1 MYECNMALSCLSHML
16 AVAGSRC

>member
-1 MYECNMALSCLSHML
+1 MALSCLSHML